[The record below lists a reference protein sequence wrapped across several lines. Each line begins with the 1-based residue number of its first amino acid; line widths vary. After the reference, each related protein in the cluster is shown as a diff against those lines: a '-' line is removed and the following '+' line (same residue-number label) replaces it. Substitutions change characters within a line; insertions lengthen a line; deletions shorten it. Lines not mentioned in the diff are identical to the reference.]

1 MNTATGAHCKDTF
14 FARKPRLYVGEFHY
28 GINKL
33 ILRGKYFSAFPNFND
48 EERIN
53 LTGILRPE
61 MYY

>member
-1 MNTATGAHCKDTF
+1 VNTPTGAHCQDTF
-14 FARKPRLYVGEFHY
+14 FARKPCLFGGEFHY

-33 ILRGKYFSAFPNFND
+33 ISLEKYFSAFPNFND

-61 MYY
+61 M

>member
-1 MNTATGAHCKDTF
+1 MNTPTGAHGKDTF
-14 FARKPRLYVGEFHY
+14 FARKPCLFGGEFHY
-28 GINKL
+28 GINRL
-33 ILRGKYFSAFPNFND
+33 ILLGKYSSAFPNFND